1 LIRVVFPVCLGPK
14 RKNDL
19 FTGSFR
25 ILFIIM

>member
-1 LIRVVFPVCLGPK
+1 VVLPVCLGPK

-25 ILFIIM
+25 VLFTIM